1 MLYCCTPFLEA
12 MKFDLK
18 FSNALLRSMNQ
29 GYEVR
34 QNENVESDESDEFAD
49 FMHSSKSSQ
58 DQIER
63 NKNTAHSISIPKRH
77 TSVPPMVAVPSYAS
91 LNVHLGHGSKFI
103 RHVFAR
109 RHREA
114 SHDKNDS
121 SSSTLFVANV
131 PAGATCEVCDFCVK

>member
-63 NKNTAHSISIPKRH
+63 NKNTACLLRNYKSMQTHNMNNI
-77 TSVPPMVAVPSYAS
+77 MSYKTPCRLHAIVIAYS
-91 LNVHLGHGSKFI
+91 EI
-103 RHVFAR
+103 
-109 RHREA
+109 
-114 SHDKNDS
+114 
-121 SSSTLFVANV
+121 
-131 PAGATCEVCDFCVK
+131 